1 MNKLTDESLI
11 PEERIASKILL
22 IRGEKV
28 MLDFH
33 LAELYGIPTRV
44 LKQAVKRN
52 RERFPEDF
60 LFELT
65 EVEINHLVSQIVIP
79 SKSYLGGAVP
89 YAFSETGVAMLS
101 SVLKSSQAVKINIAI
116 MRTFVLLRK
125 VLYKNQ
131 NLLLWQ
137 SEMVQRM
144 NKQDEQILSIFEHLR
159 RFEKEKQKELLQKTR
174 RRIGYKTLD

>member
-1 MNKLTDESLI
+1 MDKPGNESLI

-33 LAELYGIPTRV
+33 LAELYDIPTRV

-52 RERFPEDF
+52 KERFPEDF

-65 EVEINHLVSQIVIP
+65 DDEINHLVSQFVIP
-79 SKSYLGGAVP
+79 SKSNLGGATP

-101 SVLKSSQAVKINIAI
+101 SVIKSAQAVKINIAI

-131 NLLLWQ
+131 NLLLWR
-137 SEMVQRM
+137 SEIEQKLC
-144 NKQDEQILSIFEHLR
+144 KQDEQILSIFEYLR
-159 RFEKEKQKELLQKTR
+159 RFEKEKQKEFLQKTR
-174 RRIGYKTLD
+174 RRIGFKAID

>member
-1 MNKLTDESLI
+1 
-11 PEERIASKILL
+11 
-22 IRGEKV
+22 

-33 LAELYGIPTRV
+33 LSELYGIPTRV

-52 RERFPEDF
+52 KDRFPEDF

-65 EVEINHLVSQIVIP
+65 DVEINHLVSQIVIP

-89 YAFSETGVAMLS
+89 FAFTETGVAMLS
-101 SVLKSSQAVKINIAI
+101 SVLKSAQAIKINISI

-125 VLYKNQ
+125 ALYKNHNQ
-131 NLLLWQ
+131 LLWR
-137 SEMVQRM
+137 SEIEQKIS
-144 NKQDEQILSIFEHLR
+144 KQDEQILSIFEYLR

-174 RRIGYKTLD
+174 RKIGYKTMDFI

>member
-1 MNKLTDESLI
+1 MGILGNESLI

-52 RERFPEDF
+52 KERFPEDF

-65 EVEINHLVSQIVIP
+65 DVEINYLVSQIVIP

-89 YAFSETGVAMLS
+89 FAFSESGVAMLS
-101 SVLKSSQAVKINIAI
+101 SVIKSPQAVKINIAI

-125 VLYKNQ
+125 ALYKNQ
-131 NLLLWQ
+131 NQLLWR
-137 SEMVQRM
+137 SEIEE
-144 NKQDEQILSIFEHLR
+144 KISSQDKKILSIFEYLG

-174 RRIGYKTLD
+174 RRIGFKAID

>member
-1 MNKLTDESLI
+1 MDNPDNESLI

-52 RERFPEDF
+52 KERFPEDF

-65 EVEINHLVSQIVIP
+65 EIEINHLVSQIVIP

-101 SVLKSSQAVKINIAI
+101 SVIKSPQAVKINIAI

-131 NLLLWQ
+131 NQLLWR
-137 SEMVQRM
+137 SEIEQKISR
-144 NKQDEQILSIFEHLR
+144 QDKQILSIFEYIR
-159 RFEKEKQKELLQKTR
+159 RFEKQKQQELLQKTR
-174 RRIGYKTLD
+174 RKIGYKTMD